1 MIKLYNSYSR
11 KKEIVKVSDKVRI
24 FVCGPTLYDRIHVGN
39 FRVILY
45 TDILL
50 RYFSFLG
57 YKSIAVL
64 NLTDMDAKII
74 EKAVD
79 EGKNSKEVSEYFYKA
94 FLEDFNKLSLLQS
107 YKIIKTSEYI
117 YDSIEIINFLLKQD
131 LAYKIDNDVYCD
143 LSKSKYLG
151 KLSGLSLEEIKSRI
165 YEPHPLKRNDH
176 DFRLWIGLND
186 ERYSFN
192 TSLGNGIVGWH
203 LQDFTV
209 INKEFNGNYDI
220 HVGAKELIY
229 PHHEFIMTLGEYYY
243 NKYFLAKYF
252 FYTGLL
258 KYKGEKMSKSFNN
271 CIYIND
277 LLKEI
282 DIDTLKLYILSKKYK
297 KDFEFDFNSLNEFNK
312 IKKYLESVKI
322 KKSDSE
328 NKKVSIKINEY
339 ITNFIKYFEDDLNI
353 PKCIETWVEFKK
365 FIESESLDEKS
376 IELVKLGYKIFTRLT
391 GVLENRFRIE

>member
-11 KKEIVKVSDKVRI
+11 KKETVKVSDKVRI

-64 NLTDMDAKII
+64 NLTDMDVKII
-74 EKAVD
+74 EKAVE

-94 FLEDFNKLSLLQS
+94 FLEDFNKLNLLKS

-117 YDSIEIINFLLKQD
+117 YDSIEVINFLLKQD
-131 LAYKIDNDVYCD
+131 LAYKIDNDIYCD
-143 LSKSKYLG
+143 LSRSKYLG
-151 KLSGLSLEEIKSRI
+151 KLAGLSLEEIKSRV

-186 ERYSFN
+186 KRYSFN
-192 TSLGNGIVGWH
+192 TNLGNGIVGWH

-209 INKEFNGNYDI
+209 INKEFNGDYDI
-220 HVGAKELIY
+220 HAGAKELIY

-252 FYTGLL
+252 FYTGLI